1 MFVTARGLL
10 AGLLLGLLF
19 VLLLT
24 AAVQGLRLPSF
35 EPILLGPFRWEVVI
49 GLA

>member
-1 MFVTARGLL
+1 MSVASRGLL
-10 AGLLLGLLF
+10 AALLGLLF

-24 AAVQGLRLPSF
+24 AAVQGLWLVGF
-35 EPILLGPFRWEVVI
+35 EPILLGPFRWEEVI